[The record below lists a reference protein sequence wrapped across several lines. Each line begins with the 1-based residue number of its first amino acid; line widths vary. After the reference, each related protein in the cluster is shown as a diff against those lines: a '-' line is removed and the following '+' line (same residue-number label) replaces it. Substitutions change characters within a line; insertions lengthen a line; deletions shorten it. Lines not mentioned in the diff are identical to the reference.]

1 LTLQLSLY
9 ASYHELQYLPIGAS
23 PRSLKMI
30 SLILSPERLLTLLA
44 PWLLALIIVFDFTP
58 AAWPYVPDERWSST
72 ANNPSTGSDGDPV
85 TLTWGF
91 VSNSTQIS
99 GEGASNLLTFL
110 DNTFGAGPGGSNLTQ
125 RPWFHFFSESFAR
138 WSQVGGITYVY
149 QAQDDS
155 AAINPLNPQNGVVN
169 VRPDVRIGGASIDGE
184 SGTLAYSWFP
194 DMGDIIFDTDD
205 DSFFTGAANN
215 HRAFRNT
222 IMHEIGHAFGLDHV
236 VSDTNDLLMEP
247 FIDTDFDGPQLDDIR
262 GIQGMYGDPREKTGG
277 GQGNDAAANA
287 SAIGTLHLGSTL
299 RVGTA
304 AAPDQVVGPTETD
317 FVSIANS
324 GDTDY
329 FSFIITTPTALSAT
343 LTPLGGVFNQGAEDE
358 SPTPFNANARN
369 NLSLAIFAPNG
380 TTQLGLA
387 NTAATGQVESLSNV
401 TLPNPGQYYARIT
414 GADANV
420 QLYQLELSASLLGDY
435 NRNGAVDAADYALW
449 KKSVNQTGPN
459 LAADGNGNNVVDGG
473 DLTVWRSNFGN
484 LAAGGGGSGLG
495 DAAIPEPAGVVI
507 LIEAAVLAYLV
518 PRRTRLPDQNP
529 QENRRCRTI
538 HRWLVG

>member
-1 LTLQLSLY
+1 
-9 ASYHELQYLPIGAS
+9 
-23 PRSLKMI
+23 MI
-30 SLILSPERLLTLLA
+30 SLILSPKRRLTPQA
-44 PWLLALIIVFDFTP
+44 PWLLALVIVFDFTP
-58 AAWPYVPDERWSST
+58 EAWPYVPDERWSST

-155 AAINPLNPQNGVVN
+155 AAINPISSGNGVVN
-169 VRPDVRIGGASIDGE
+169 VRPDVRIGGASIDGA

-194 DMGDIIFDTDD
+194 NMGDIIFDTDD
-205 DSFFTGAANN
+205 DSFFSSAANN

-222 IMHEIGHAFGLDHV
+222 IMHEIGHTFGLNHV

-247 FIDTDFDGPQLDDIR
+247 YIDTDFDGPQLDDIR

-287 SAIGTLHLGSTL
+287 SALGTLNLGGTL
-299 RVGTA
+299 RVGAA
-304 AAPDQVVGPTETD
+304 AAPDQAVGPTETD

-324 GDTDY
+324 GDTDF
-329 FSFIITTPTALSAT
+329 FSFIITSPSVLSAT
-343 LTPLGGVFNQGAEDE
+343 LTPLGGVFNQGAEGE
-358 SPTPFNANARN
+358 TPTPFNAGARN

-387 NTAATGQVESLSNV
+387 NTTPAGQVESLSNV
-401 TLPNPGQYYARIT
+401 TLSSPGQYYARIT

-420 QLYQLELSASLLGDY
+420 QLYQLELSASLRGDY
-435 NRNGAVDAADYALW
+435 NRNGVVDAADYALW
-449 KKSVNQTGPN
+449 KKTLSQTGPN
-459 LAADGNGNNVVDGG
+459 LAADGNGNSVVDGG
-473 DLTVWRSNFGN
+473 DYTVWRTNFGN
-484 LAAGGGGSGLG
+484 STAAGAGSVIT
-495 DAAIPEPAGVVI
+495 DTAIPEPASVVV
-507 LIEAAVLAYLV
+507 LIEAAVLGGLV
-518 PRRTRLPDQNP
+518 RRRTRLAGQDP
-529 QENRRCRTI
+529 QEYRRGGAI
-538 HRWLVG
+538 HRGLVG